1 VTAES
6 KPRLLRRWSRRAT
19 AWAAGAAALVAGGS
33 AAAVVATSGGTP
45 HPRPSQSTSNAAQ
58 ATKDALDSI
67 LGSNPDLGQPVS
79 KLISQGK
86 LPKATYAGDS
96 GSVGVP
102 AGVSRPRSATGTA
115 TGFVPGP
122 SSGDFT
128 LLQMASLALSEGCP
142 ASQAPIAGAI
152 GAAESGGN
160 SGAQGD
166 VSLMDATWDWSE
178 GLWQIRGLR
187 SERGTGGLRDSLA
200 NADPAKD
207 AKAMM
212 AISSGCTDWTP
223 WSTYNSGAYLAYLP
237 SMQAAV
243 AAATQYRL
251 KTGSYPPVA
260 AGGDGT
266 VPSPQPLTST
276 PAIVRRS
283 GKPTAKASPAAPSRT
298 ASSSARTSS
307 SAPTKSAARSSSARP
322 SAHPSATPSKSKS
335 KLPTLPVKLPTLP
348 IKTPTLPVHLP
359 TSITLPPLPTLPGL
373 P

>member
-6 KPRLLRRWSRRAT
+6 RPRLLRRWSRRAT

-33 AAAVVATSGGTP
+33 AAAVVATSGGIP

-86 LPKATYAGDS
+86 LPKATYAGDN
-96 GSVGVP
+96 GKVGVP
-102 AGVSRPRSATGTA
+102 AGVSRPSTATGTA

-178 GLWQIRGLR
+178 GLWQIRGLK

-200 NADPAKD
+200 NADPVKD
-207 AKAMM
+207 AQAMM

-223 WSTYNSGAYLAYLP
+223 WSTYTSGAYLAYLP

-251 KTGSYPPVA
+251 KTGSYPPIA
-260 AGGDGT
+260 AGGAGA

-276 PAIVRRS
+276 QATVRRS
-283 GKPTAKASPAAPSRT
+283 GTPTATKSSAAPSRT

-307 SAPTKSAARSSSARP
+307 SVPTKSAARSSSARP
-322 SAHPSATPSKSKS
+322 SATPSTSKS
-335 KLPTLPVKLPTLP
+335 KLPTVPVKLPTLP

-359 TSITLPPLPTLPGL
+359 TSITVPPLPTLPGL